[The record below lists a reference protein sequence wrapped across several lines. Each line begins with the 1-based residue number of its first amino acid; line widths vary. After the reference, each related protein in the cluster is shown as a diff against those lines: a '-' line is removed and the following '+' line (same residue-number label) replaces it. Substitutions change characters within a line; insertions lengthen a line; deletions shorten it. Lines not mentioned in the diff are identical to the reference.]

1 LALGVILR
9 PKIEALA
16 RTAIKETCITIV
28 KHIEKREKY
37 DSCNV
42 VETTYR
48 NIKNTKQSENYP
60 PNKNNTHDT
69 HTI

>member
-1 LALGVILR
+1 MDSKQLKPVLLALGVILR

-42 VETTYR
+42 IETTYR
-48 NIKNTKQSENYP
+48 NIKNTKHKSR
-60 PNKNNTHDT
+60 
-69 HTI
+69 